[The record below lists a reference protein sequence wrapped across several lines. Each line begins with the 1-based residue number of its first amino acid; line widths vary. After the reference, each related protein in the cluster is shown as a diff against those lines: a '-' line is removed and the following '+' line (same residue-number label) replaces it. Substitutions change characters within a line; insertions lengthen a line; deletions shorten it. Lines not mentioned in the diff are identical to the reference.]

1 MGKIVMIGIDAFDSI
16 LLSRFES
23 ELPNLRELKRNAA
36 QINMKSVFPPD
47 SPTAWATIY
56 TGLNPAQ
63 TGIIYFRDPL
73 DEKSFV
79 TLTDDAEN
87 AIHSRLR
94 GMCFWD
100 YLGRYQK
107 KVCVIL
113 PYAVYP
119 PWPVNGIMVC
129 TSMRHLGRTRAP
141 QTYPPQIGRD
151 YDLDKLNTI
160 QATSSPKASS
170 LYRLID
176 RGKNLLA
183 SEFSFGLDMFRKDN
197 WDLFFMYSSVLDF
210 IQHCFWAHYDE
221 SDPTHIIN
229 NPFKDVIK
237 EFYIL
242 YDNKIGEFL
251 SAVSP
256 DTSII
261 IFSDHGHGMRPV
273 QLVNINEIL
282 RREGYLISTG
292 GQNQQNRS
300 NYLMEGAKRAAARII
315 TNHGFAVIAAKLVKL
330 FPWVKRIY
338 AMPSGVDWG
347 RTIACVSD
355 LSGIKAYSYGGI
367 TINKERIQDSDYE
380 KLRRSIIVK
389 LSSIIVPN
397 TGKNLMKWICRREDL
412 YHGEYLARYPDIV
425 FELQEGYGI
434 GWSIHGPIVGT
445 SQTHGLNPGSHKAD
459 SPVFLFSN
467 SGNHRVVRH
476 NMTLEDIAPT
486 ILELLNVKDN
496 YYFDGKSIFQ
506 SGLTSIN
513 L

>member
-1 MGKIVMIGIDAFDSI
+1 MDKVVMIGIDAFDSI
-16 LLSRFES
+16 LQSRFES
-23 ELPNLRELKRNAA
+23 ELPNLRELKINAA
-36 QINMKSVFPPD
+36 KINMRSVFPPD

-56 TGLNPAQ
+56 TGRNPAQ
-63 TGIIYFRDPL
+63 TGIIYFRNPL

-79 TLTDDAEN
+79 TSTDDSER
-87 AIHSRLR
+87 AIHSRLC
-94 GMCFWD
+94 GTCFWD
-100 YLGRYQK
+100 YLSHHQK

-129 TSMRHLGRTRAP
+129 TSMRHLGKARAP
-141 QTYPPQIGRD
+141 QTYPPQIGSE
-151 YDLDKLNTI
+151 YDLDGLNTI
-160 QATSSPKASS
+160 QAISSPKASS

-176 RGKNLLA
+176 RGKNLLS

-197 WDLFFMYSSVLDF
+197 WDLFFMCSSVLDL

-251 SAVSP
+251 SAVGS

-282 RREGYLISTG
+282 RKEGYLVSTG
-292 GQNQQNRS
+292 GQKRQSSS
-300 NYLMEGAKRAAARII
+300 NYFMERAKRTADRIV
-315 TNHGFAVIAAKLVKL
+315 TTHGFSVIAARLVRL
-330 FPWVKRIY
+330 FPWTKRIY
-338 AMPSGVDWG
+338 AVPSGVDWDK
-347 RTIACVSD
+347 TIACVSD

-367 TINKERIQDSDYE
+367 AINKDRIQDSDYE
-380 KLRRSIIVK
+380 KVRSSIIAG
-389 LSSIIVPN
+389 LSSIIEPN

-412 YHGEYLARYPDIV
+412 YQGEYLDRYPDIV

-434 GWSIHGPIVGT
+434 GWSIRGPILST
-445 SQTHGLNPGSHKAD
+445 SRTHGIHPGSHRAD
-459 SPVFLFSN
+459 SPVFLLSN
-467 SGNHRVVRH
+467 SRNSNILRH
-476 NMTLEDIAPT
+476 SMTLMDIAPT
-486 ILELLNVKDN
+486 VLELLDVNGN
-496 YYFDGKSIFQ
+496 YNFDG
-506 SGLTSIN
+506 TSILN
-513 L
+513 PG